1 MIPFDEFRSSMSSVP
16 SAIRRRRA
24 WRNLGA
30 LMALVAACGFFG
42 FAMAMIWG
50 GVW

>member
-1 MIPFDEFRSSMSSVP
+1 MIPFDELRSSMSSVP

-30 LMALVAACGFFG
+30 IMVLVTACGFFG

-50 GVW
+50 GAW